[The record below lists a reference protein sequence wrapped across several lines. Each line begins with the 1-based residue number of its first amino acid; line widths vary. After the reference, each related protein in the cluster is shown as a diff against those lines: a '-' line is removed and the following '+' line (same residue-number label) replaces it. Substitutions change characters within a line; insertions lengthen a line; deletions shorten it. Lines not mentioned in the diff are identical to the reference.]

1 MKKTTLIVF
10 TFTFLNLLG
19 QSVINGIVLDEKTPF
34 PYVKVYLNNHKIGT
48 LTNFEGKF
56 ELDNKSI
63 PYSVKDTFVVESNGF
78 ETMYIPFQS
87 GKVFYEVNL
96 QKKITHLNEIV
107 IGPLYPLTR
116 EINKF
121 ERESE
126 LNHKG
131 TVIQPFE
138 EDAVF
143 IENKMKE
150 KGWIKNISIYCSFF
164 INPKAPFRVNLYSV
178 NFKTGFPDKSLL
190 TANVVLYP
198 RVKEGWQKI
207 NLESYKIELPKNGFF
222 VSIEALPFE
231 GVYVRAM
238 KDTISDNKRLIS
250 NEPLTLGAY
259 DNEEIIN
266 RNYYRSIKETI
277 NFSQGSVNKWYKS
290 RAYQIGLKVEL
301 EVLSKT
307 KTLQETQFEDSTKLI
322 LTKKE
327 TKKLDIPKVNYSEF
341 PQSTVKELFESSV
354 KAYNSNQTSYW
365 LSNLLLFN
373 EEYRGDFIEILK
385 EIQLQESDKNSLRTN
400 QKSDKLIFTQ
410 IEKLLLN
417 LDAYPLIENENGMFE
432 LQTDS
437 RNFPLI
443 FINNKWYFDLNIF
456 ETKTE
461 IKYSKFN
468 LIFEDNEQ

>member
-1 MKKTTLIVF
+1 MKITTLIVF
-10 TFTFLNLLG
+10 TFTFLNLFC

-34 PYVKVYLNNHKIGT
+34 PYVKVYLNNYKIGT
-48 LTNFEGKF
+48 LTNYEGKF

-63 PYSVKDTFVVESNGF
+63 PFSVKDTFVVESNGF
-78 ETMYIPFQS
+78 ETEYIPFQS
-87 GKVFYEVNL
+87 GKVYYEVNL
-96 QKKITHLNEIV
+96 QKKITQLNEIV
-107 IGPLYPLTR
+107 VGPLYPLIR
-116 EINKF
+116 ELNKF
-121 ERESE
+121 DRERE
-126 LNHKG
+126 LNHLG
-131 TVIQPFE
+131 TVINPFE

-198 RVKEGWQKI
+198 TVKEGWQKL

-259 DNEEIIN
+259 DHKENVN

-277 NFSQGSVNKWYKS
+277 NFDQGSVNKWYKS
-290 RAYQIGLKVEL
+290 RASQLGLKVEL

-307 KTLQETQFEDSTKLI
+307 KILQETQFVDSTKLI

-327 TKKLDIPKVNYSEF
+327 TKKLDIPKVDYSEF
-341 PQSTVKELFESSV
+341 PQSTVKALFESYV

-365 LSNLLLFN
+365 ISHLVLFN
-373 EEYRGDFIEILK
+373 EEYRDDFIEILK

-410 IEKLLLN
+410 IDKLLLN
-417 LDAYPLIENENGMFE
+417 LDAYPLIENENGTFE
-432 LQTDS
+432 LQTES
-437 RNFPLI
+437 VNFPLS
-443 FINNKWYFDLNIF
+443 FMNNRWYINLSTI

-468 LIFEDNEQ
+468 FNFEEN

>member
-1 MKKTTLIVF
+1 MKITTLIIF
-10 TFTFLNLLG
+10 AFIYFSSFG
-19 QSVINGIVLDEKTPF
+19 QTVINGIVLDEKTPF
-34 PYVKVYLNNHKIGT
+34 PFVKVYLNNHKIGT

-56 ELDNKSI
+56 ELDNKSL
-63 PYSVKDTFVVESNGF
+63 PFSEKDTFIIESNGF
-78 ETMYIPFQS
+78 ETEYIPFQS

-96 QKKITHLNEIV
+96 QKKITQLNEIV
-107 IGPLYPLTR
+107 VGPLYPLTR

-121 ERESE
+121 EKESE

-131 TVIQPFE
+131 TVIQPFQE
-138 EDAVF
+138 NSVF

-150 KGWIKNISIYCSFF
+150 IGWIKNVSIYCSFF

-198 RVKEGWQKI
+198 TIKEGWQKI
-207 NLESYKIELPKNGFF
+207 NLEPYKIELPKNGFF

-231 GVYVRAM
+231 GVYVRPM

-250 NEPLTLGAY
+250 NEPLTLGSY

-290 RAYQIGLKVEL
+290 RASQIGLKVEL

-307 KTLQETQFEDSTKLI
+307 KILQETQLVDSTKLI

-327 TKKLDIPKVNYSEF
+327 TKKLNIPKVNYSEL

-365 LSNLLLFN
+365 ISHLVLFN
-373 EEYRGDFIEILK
+373 EEYKNDFIEILK
-385 EIQLQESDKNSLRTN
+385 EIQLQESDKNSSRTN

-417 LDAYPLIENENGMFE
+417 LDAYPLIENENGTFE
-432 LQTDS
+432 LQTES
-437 RNFPLI
+437 GNFPLS
-443 FINNKWYFDLNIF
+443 FMNNKWYINLSTSTI

-461 IKYSKFN
+461 IKYSN
-468 LIFEDNEQ
+468 YNFEENE

>member
-1 MKKTTLIVF
+1 MKITTLFVF
-10 TFTFLNLLG
+10 TFTLFNLFG

-63 PYSVKDTFVVESNGF
+63 PFSVKDTFVVESNGF
-78 ETMYIPFQS
+78 ETEYIPFQS
-87 GKVFYEVNL
+87 GKVYYEVNL
-96 QKKITHLNEIV
+96 QKKITQLNEIV
-107 IGPLYPLTR
+107 VGPLYPLTR
-116 EINKF
+116 ELNKF
-121 ERESE
+121 EKESE

-131 TVIQPFE
+131 TIIQPFQE
-138 EDAVF
+138 NSVF

-150 KGWIKNISIYCSFF
+150 KGWIKNVSIYCSIF

-198 RVKEGWQKI
+198 TVKEGWQKI

-231 GVYVRAM
+231 GVYERAM
-238 KDTISDNKRLIS
+238 KDTISDNNKRLIS
-250 NEPLTLGAY
+250 NEPLTLGAF

-290 RAYQIGLKVEL
+290 RAFQIGLKVEL

-307 KTLQETQFEDSTKLI
+307 KILQEIQFVDSTKLI

-327 TKKLDIPKVNYSEF
+327 TKKLDLPKVNYSEF
-341 PQSTVKELFESSV
+341 PQSTIKELFESSV
-354 KAYNSNQTSYW
+354 KAYSSNQTSYW
-365 LSNLLLFN
+365 ISHLVLFN
-373 EEYRGDFIEILK
+373 EEFKNDFIEILK

-417 LDAYPLIENENGMFE
+417 LDAYPLIENESGTFE
-432 LQTDS
+432 LQTES
-437 RNFPLI
+437 GNFPLS
-443 FINNKWYFDLNIF
+443 FMNNKWYINLSGI

-468 LIFEDNEQ
+468 FNFEEN